1 MLTNHIGEVA
11 ALITAF
17 FWTITAIVFEIA
29 GKKVGSLSVN
39 LIRLV
44 IAFIFLT
51 GYNFV
56 VRGLPFPIDA
66 TASQWIWL
74 SISGLVGFVLGDL
87 FLFQAYV
94 VIGARISMLIM
105 ALAPFVAAGIGWF
118 VLGETM
124 NAKQLLA
131 LMLTFAGICIVVLK
145 RKENENGEKSR
156 KLRLKYPIGG
166 LLLALGGAIGQGGGL
181 VLSKLGMGSYNPFA
195 ASQIRVLTGVI
206 GFTILFVI
214 LGKLHQT
221 VTTVKNRR
229 AMSFITLGAFFGP
242 FLGVSFSLLA
252 VQYTTT
258 GIASTIMSIVPVLI
272 IPPSIL
278 IFREKFNLIELLGAV
293 ISLVGVSLFFL

>member
-17 FWTITAIVFEIA
+17 FWTITAIAFEIA

-56 VRGLPFPIDA
+56 VRGLPFPVDA
-66 TASQWIWL
+66 TATQWLWL
-74 SISGLVGFVLGDL
+74 SISGIVGFVLGDL

-105 ALAPFVAAGIGWF
+105 ALAPFVAAIIGWF

-124 NAKQLLA
+124 NIKQFIALL
-131 LMLTFAGICIVVLK
+131 LTFSGICIVVLK

-156 KLRLKYPIGG
+156 KLKFKYPVGG

-181 VLSKLGMGSYNPFA
+181 VLSKLGMGTYNPFA

-206 GFTILFVI
+206 GFTLLFII
-214 LGKLHQT
+214 LGKLKQT
-221 VTTVKNRR
+221 VTTIKNRK
-229 AMSFITLGAFFGP
+229 AMLVITLGAFFGP
-242 FLGVSFSLLA
+242 FLGVSFSLLS

-258 GIASTIMSIVPVLI
+258 GIASTIMSIVPILI
-272 IPPSIL
+272 IPPSII
-278 IFREKFNLIELLGAV
+278 IFREKFKLLELIGAI
-293 ISLVGVSLFFL
+293 ISLVGVSFFFL

>member
-1 MLTNHIGEVA
+1 MLTSHIGEMA
-11 ALITAF
+11 ALVTAF
-17 FWTITAIVFEIA
+17 FWTVTAIVFEIA

-51 GYNFV
+51 GYNFI
-56 VRGLPFPIDA
+56 VRGLPFPVDA
-66 TASQWIWL
+66 TAMQWFWL

-105 ALAPFVAAGIGWF
+105 ALAPFVAAVIGWF

-124 NAKQLLA
+124 TPKQLLA
-131 LMLTFAGICIVVLK
+131 LMLTFSGICIVVLK
-145 RKENENGEKSR
+145 RKENENGEKTR
-156 KLRLKYPIGG
+156 KLKFKYPIGG

-181 VLSKLGMGSYNPFA
+181 VLSKLGMGTYNPFA
-195 ASQIRVLTGVI
+195 ASQIRVLTGVV
-206 GFTILFVI
+206 GFTLLFIILRR
-214 LGKLHQT
+214 LNQT
-221 VTTVKNRR
+221 VTTVKNKR
-229 AMSFITLGAFFGP
+229 AMLFISLGAFFGP

-252 VQYTTT
+252 VQHTST
-258 GIASTIMSIVPVLI
+258 GIASTIMSIVPILI

-278 IFREKFNLIELLGAV
+278 IFKEKFNLLELLGAV
-293 ISLVGVSLFFL
+293 ISLVGVSLFFM